1 MKGAPVENNAA
12 GLSDLAELILAV
24 GRLIQPP
31 GDQAIGTCTPIESSV
46 MRFIGRN
53 PGTSARAAAEATL
66 LTSSNFSRVL
76 RGLEEKG
83 LVSREPDASDAR
95 RVSLYPTTL
104 ASQSRRRLG
113 EEWDRLLRGIEDDPD
128 KIHHLTSTLRR
139 IESELVSRR
148 RRESAGRLAQ
158 D

>member
-1 MKGAPVENNAA
+1 MSDDTAR
-12 GLSDLAELILAV
+12 LSDLAELILAV

-46 MRFIGRN
+46 MRFISRN
-53 PGTSARAAAEATL
+53 PGTSARAASEATL

-83 LVSREPDASDAR
+83 LVSREPDPNDAR
-95 RVSLYPTTL
+95 RVSLYPTAL
-104 ASQSRRRLG
+104 AGESRQRLG
-113 EEWDRLLRGIEDDPD
+113 EEWHRLLRGIEDDPG
-128 KIHHLTSTLRR
+128 KINHLTATLRR

-148 RRESAGRLAQ
+148 RRESGGRLAQ
-158 D
+158 E

>member
-1 MKGAPVENNAA
+1 MNDDTA

-46 MRFIGRN
+46 MRFVSRN
-53 PGTSARAAAEATL
+53 PGTSARAASEATL

-83 LVSREPDASDAR
+83 LVSREPDANDAR

-104 ASQSRRRLG
+104 ARESRRRLG
-113 EEWDRLLRGIEDDPD
+113 EEWDRLLGGIEDDPA
-128 KIHHLTSTLRR
+128 KINHLTSTLRR
-139 IESELVSRR
+139 IEGELVSRR
-148 RRESAGRLAQ
+148 RRESARRPAQ
-158 D
+158 E

>member
-1 MKGAPVENNAA
+1 VNDDTA

-24 GRLIQPP
+24 GRLIQP

-46 MRFIGRN
+46 MRFISRN
-53 PGTSARAAAEATL
+53 PGTSARAASEATL

-95 RVSLYPTTL
+95 RVSLYPTAL
-104 ASQSRRRLG
+104 ARESRRRLG
-113 EEWDRLLRGIEDDPD
+113 EEWHRLLRGIEDDRG
-128 KIHHLTSTLRR
+128 KIDEFTATLRR
-139 IESELVSRR
+139 IESELVLRR

>member
-1 MKGAPVENNAA
+1 VNDDTTS
-12 GLSDLAELILAV
+12 LSDIAELILAV

-46 MRFIGRN
+46 MRFISRN
-53 PGTSARAAAEATL
+53 PGASARAAAEATL

-83 LVSREPDASDAR
+83 LVSREPDANDAR
-95 RVSLYPTTL
+95 RVSLYPTAL
-104 ASQSRRRLG
+104 AGESRQRLG
-113 EEWDRLLRGIEDDPD
+113 EEWRRLLRGIEDDPA
-128 KIHHLTSTLRR
+128 KIAEFIATLRR

-148 RRESAGRLAQ
+148 RRESAGRLARE
-158 D
+158 

>member
-1 MKGAPVENNAA
+1 MNDDTA

-24 GRLIQPP
+24 GRLIQP
-31 GDQAIGTCTPIESSV
+31 GDQAIGACTPIESSV
-46 MRFIGRN
+46 MRFISRN
-53 PGTSARAAAEATL
+53 PGTSARAASEATL

-95 RVSLYPTTL
+95 RVSLYPTAL
-104 ASQSRRRLG
+104 AHESRRRLG
-113 EEWDRLLRGIEDDPD
+113 EEWDRLLGGIEDDPA

-139 IESELVSRR
+139 IEGELVSRR
-148 RRESAGRLAQ
+148 GRENARRPGQE
-158 D
+158 